1 MSPGEEGM
9 RTVNTEPLV
18 HPHSDMMVSAD
29 RGTEGNVPCIVVYT
43 VTAHLHNDTMFSADR
58 GGGGGGGSMFLVLLC
73 TQ

>member
-58 GGGGGGGSMFLVLLC
+58 GGGGGGSMFLVLLC